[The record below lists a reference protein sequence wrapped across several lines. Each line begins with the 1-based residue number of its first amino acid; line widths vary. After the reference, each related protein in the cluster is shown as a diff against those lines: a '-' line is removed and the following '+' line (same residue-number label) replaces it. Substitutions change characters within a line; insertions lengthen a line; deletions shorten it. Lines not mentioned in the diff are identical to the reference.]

1 MTISPWRQWLLFAL
15 IVTAGML
22 NYVDRQIIAVLKPLI
37 ETEMHWT
44 DRDYG
49 TLASLFQFSSAVA
62 FVATGWIVDRLGVRW
77 ANPVAVAA
85 WSLAAMAHA
94 GARSMAQFMA
104 VRVALGAT
112 EAMGTPTA
120 VKTIA
125 AIFQPNRRSA
135 GYGLSNAAN
144 NCGAI
149 VTPLIV
155 PAIALAWGWRGAF
168 VITGLLGLLWAMC
181 WLLVTRGVTFDPKPA
196 AAAMPVDHS
205 GYRLLR
211 DRRSWAIA
219 FAKLFSDQT
228 WWLLL
233 FWMPDFFHR
242 RFGLSIVQLG
252 IPLATVYLCAAIGS
266 VVGGGIPA
274 RLLDRG
280 HGLDR
285 VRKGTLLVCALLVL
299 PIPLALFTTDYR
311 VATLILGLVLAAHQG
326 FSTNIFALIAD
337 VVPPTR
343 VGSVTAFGALVG
355 NLGGMTVLYVAGVLL
370 STGAGYL
377 PLFLFASVSYLLGFA
392 VVQLLLPRLAV
403 LRASIAIAEPELDPS
418 KTLPIR

>member
-1 MTISPWRQWLLFAL
+1 MPGPLRVTLAPWRQWLLFAL
-15 IVTAGML
+15 IVTAGVL

-37 ETEMHWT
+37 ETDLHWT

-49 TLASLFQFSSAVA
+49 TLASLFQSSSALA
-62 FVATGWIVDRLGVRW
+62 FVATGWIVDRLGIRW

-104 VRVALGAT
+104 VRLALGAT

-125 AIFQPNRRSA
+125 ALFPPNRRSA

-149 VTPLIV
+149 VTPLVI
-155 PAIALAWGWRGAF
+155 PAVALAWGWRGAF
-168 VITGLLGLLWAMC
+168 LLTGALGVVWAAC
-181 WLLVTRGVTFDPKPA
+181 WLLVTRGVRLDP
-196 AAAMPVDHS
+196 MPVAS
-205 GYRLLR
+205 ARAVLPGRYRLLR
-211 DRRSWAIA
+211 DRRSWAVA
-219 FAKLFSDQT
+219 GAKLFSDQT

-242 RFGLSIVQLG
+242 RFGLSIVELG

-266 VVGGGIPA
+266 VIGGALPA

-280 HGLDR
+280 YDLDR
-285 VRKGTLLVCALLVL
+285 VRKGALLVSALLVL
-299 PIPLALFTTDYR
+299 PIPLALFTSDYR
-311 VATLILGLVLAAHQG
+311 VATAILGLVLAAHQG

-337 VVPPTR
+337 VVPPAR

-370 STGAGYL
+370 SAGTGYL
-377 PLFLFASVSYLLGFA
+377 PLFLFAAISYLLGFA
-392 VVQLLLPRLAV
+392 VVQLTMPPLGPLHA
-403 LRASIAIAEPELDPS
+403 AIVAEADA
-418 KTLPIR
+418 